1 MRGSASD
8 GAGVIQARGG
18 YNEAQQGAAGR
29 WRDPHVSSPPAGIPP
44 LTAGVPILLEAHE
57 G

>member
-1 MRGSASD
+1 MRGITSD

-29 WRDPHVSSPPAGIPP
+29 WRDPHVSSPPAGIAP
-44 LTAGVPILLEAHE
+44 LTAGVPILLESHE